1 MTPDGESAF
10 DQAPDQPGAEPN
22 DSQRMRAFEAERQ
35 TIVGEL
41 HDDLLPYLFAAAG
54 SLASLQRQHPEL
66 KSKLDQP
73 AQWIDQA
80 REIARRIMS
89 GAALPSDFSSG
100 PLVAAKE
107 FLESV
112 VLTSNDAKSLSVQW
126 VHLDGSARLDWQ
138 ETQTIAVYRIVCE
151 AVRNVVRH
159 ADATELVISWQAN
172 ENGWT
177 VSIQDNGVGLD
188 GQSVS
193 KSSHGITLM
202 RERANAA
209 GLRLTIGAGQTAGT
223 EVTVTPWTI
232 TAQPK

>member
-1 MTPDGESAF
+1 MTPNGDFAS
-10 DQAPDQPGAEPN
+10 DQAPERLGAEP
-22 DSQRMRAFEAERQ
+22 DDLQRMRAFEAERQ

-66 KSKLDQP
+66 ESKLVQP

-112 VLTSNDAKSLSVQW
+112 VLKSNDAKLSVQW
-126 VHLDGSARLDWQ
+126 VNLDASADFDWQ

-159 ADATELVISWQAN
+159 A
-172 ENGWT
+172 
-177 VSIQDNGVGLD
+177 GL
-188 GQSVS
+188 SLI
-193 KSSHGITLM
+193 HI
-202 RERANAA
+202 
-209 GLRLTIGAGQTAGT
+209 
-223 EVTVTPWTI
+223 
-232 TAQPK
+232 

>member
-1 MTPDGESAF
+1 MTPNGDFAS
-10 DQAPDQPGAEPN
+10 DQAPERLGAEP
-22 DSQRMRAFEAERQ
+22 DDLQRMRAFEAERQ

-66 KSKLDQP
+66 ESKLVQP

-112 VLTSNDAKSLSVQW
+112 VLDSNDAKLSVQW
-126 VHLDGSARLDWQ
+126 MNLDASAEFDWQ

-159 ADATELVISWQAN
+159 AGATELVVSWQTNA
-172 ENGWT
+172 NGWT

-188 GQSVS
+188 WQTVS

-202 RERANAA
+202 RERASAA
-209 GLRLTIGAGQTAGT
+209 GLRLQIGAGQTEGT
-223 EVTVTPWTI
+223 EVTVGQVTM
-232 TAQPK
+232 ASQPE

>member
-1 MTPDGESAF
+1 MTPNGDFAS
-10 DQAPDQPGAEPN
+10 DQAPERLGAEP
-22 DSQRMRAFEAERQ
+22 DDLQRMRAFEAERQ

-66 KSKLDQP
+66 ESKLDQP

-80 REIARRIMS
+80 REITRRIMS

-112 VLTSNDAKSLSVQW
+112 VLDSNDAKLSVQW
-126 VHLDGSARLDWQ
+126 ANPDASAEFDWQ

-159 ADATELVISWQAN
+159 AGATELVVSWQTNA
-172 ENGWT
+172 NGWT

-188 GQSVS
+188 WQTVS

-202 RERANAA
+202 RERAAAA
-209 GLRLTIGAGQTAGT
+209 GLRLQIGAGQTEGT
-223 EVTVTPWTI
+223 EVTVGQVTM
-232 TAQPK
+232 ASQPE